1 MPPSPTM
8 DSQSW
13 EPYSSRALLNNFCQ
27 WALLKEGGYQTRA
40 EQRGPRHHFPG
51 SCPSQQLRLCQLLPS
66 AQQWADR
73 GQEMRLWWIWPAFTE
88 LSKVKINTQEIV
100 VERMKRYSVAVM
112 KEKYS
117 VSSQGQ
123 GESLHGVGGIS
134 WRKVGL
140 GHTGSVRKGIS
151 STWNSVSKVK
161 ERVWCRQRT
170 LWLQWRIL
178 LGSSRKYTWI
188 NSVARDALIEGWC
201 TRLRNWKF
209 YLFISLFLFE
219 RQRDIWKQMFHSLIH
234 STNAHNFQGWVQPK
248 PGAWTLI

>member
-1 MPPSPTM
+1 MSSTQGGRLP
-8 DSQSW
+8 DK
-13 EPYSSRALLNNFCQ
+13 SRAEGTKTPFPRILPITVAEALPALAFC
-27 WALLKEGGYQTRA
+27 
-40 EQRGPRHHFPG
+40 
-51 SCPSQQLRLCQLLPS
+51 S
-66 AQQWADR
+66 AMGR
-73 GQEMRLWWIWPAFTE
+73 CRTGNERLWWIWPAFTE

-100 VERMKRYSVAVM
+100 VERMKHYSVAVM